1 MFDLPDSPPADF
13 ADLQRQLEV
22 SARRRVEVPPG
33 HDVVTLEGDAWPD
46 GKSLSVNLS
55 GCGMTVDA
63 DPGGV
68 PDHLK
73 PPKIVGDRQPG
84 PTFESFRV
92 DGDPLLLDV
101 VGAGEVAAVVRV
113 EGQRVAFESGKDKHG
128 NWAMAPASGTLEA
141 TVSVDKNAML
151 AVIETRA
158 KAEAAERGVVIEKLI
173 ADVSAPSER
182 VARVAGRIEGSKK
195 VAFFN
200 ATFAVDFVAEL
211 TAEADAAG
219 ELTGRVTTLD
229 LHGDGAVMN
238 MLLSAAKP
246 AIAKVKERP
255 LPLGDVLAA
264 AGVAGLKVRDV
275 KVSADHRLSLWATFG
290 A

>member
-1 MFDLPDSPPADF
+1 MPRDHTA
-13 ADLQRQLEV
+13 
-22 SARRRVEVPPG
+22 
-33 HDVVTLEGDAWPD
+33 VTVEGDVWPD

-63 DPGGV
+63 DPEGV

-73 PPKIVGDRQPG
+73 PPKIVGERQPG
-84 PTFESFRV
+84 PTFEVFRV
-92 DGDPLLLDV
+92 DGDPLQLDV
-101 VGAGEVAAVVRV
+101 VGAGTMQAVVHV
-113 EGQRVAFESGKDKHG
+113 EGEQVAFEIGRTKRDS
-128 NWAMAPASGTLEA
+128 WAMAPASGELRA
-141 TVSVDKNAML
+141 TVSVDKRQML

-158 KAEAAERGVVIEKLI
+158 KAEAAERGVAIDKLV

-200 ATFAVDFVAEL
+200 ASFAVDFVAEL
-211 TAEADAAG
+211 TAEADEAG

-264 AGVAGLKVRDV
+264 AGVAGLRVRDV
-275 KVSADHRLSLWATFG
+275 RVSADDRLSLWATFG